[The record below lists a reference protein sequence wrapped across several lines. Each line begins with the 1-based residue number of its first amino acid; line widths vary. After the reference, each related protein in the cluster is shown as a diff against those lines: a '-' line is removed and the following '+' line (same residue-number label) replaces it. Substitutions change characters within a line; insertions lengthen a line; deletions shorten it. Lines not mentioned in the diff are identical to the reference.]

1 MLGKALICFLPLAL
15 CALVLASPGLGTTRL
30 PGFNS
35 PSGNIRCLY
44 IPASH
49 DDTGHALPSM
59 LLCSI
64 HRADYAQS
72 LQARCMGPTGAGVDW
87 HGWSLSPTGKG
98 SVLCSGGVLYNPD
111 TQRPSYLTL
120 QYGGTWR
127 QGAFTCSSRVTGVTC
142 RNRNGHGLF
151 ISRLSWRAW

>member
-1 MLGKALICFLPLAL
+1 MSKLMIALTV
-15 CALVLASPGLGTTRL
+15 ALVAVAPAVAKTTL
-30 PGFNS
+30 PGFRS
-35 PSGNIRCLY
+35 PSGNIKCLFV
-44 IPASH
+44 PAGR
-49 DDTGHALPSM
+49 DDAGHRLSSR
-59 LLCSI
+59 LVCSI
-64 HRADYAQS
+64 GRATYANT
-72 LQARCMGPTGAGVDW
+72 LQARCLGPTGAGVDW

-98 SVLCSGGVLYNPD
+98 SVVCSGGVLYNPD

-151 ISRLSWRAW
+151 ISSLTWRAW